1 MFVVVTWIWRYG
13 YVESEVPPTG
23 GGTSLLAEVVA
34 VRFLWMPK
42 AGVLPHGAVMR
53 RDKPCGVSKAS
64 RSARSSARWWLQ
76 ESCLLSLM
84 DGKGKDVLFRK
95 AWQDWKKRRVSRI
108 IQMPGGVAERPIA
121 PVLKTGVTQVTEGSN
136 PSPSALSYKN
146 LGQVA
151 CKPIATRQGRC
162 WVNCW
167 VSPAPTIK
175 SVHLLPLATRH
186 RHWRSSPSSLAWTN
200 GA

>member
-1 MFVVVTWIWRYG
+1 
-13 YVESEVPPTG
+13 
-23 GGTSLLAEVVA
+23 
-34 VRFLWMPK
+34 
-42 AGVLPHGAVMR
+42 MR

-121 PVLKTGVTQVTEGSN
+121 PVLKTGVAQVTEGSN
-136 PSPSALSYKN
+136 PSPSALSFCSDKSRFARN
-146 LGQVA
+146 
-151 CKPIATRQGRC
+151 GRTFHPFGVC
-162 WVNCW
+162 GPFVRLAAILH
-167 VSPAPTIK
+167 VI
-175 SVHLLPLATRH
+175 LLRLILR
-186 RHWRSSPSSLAWTN
+186 L
-200 GA
+200 